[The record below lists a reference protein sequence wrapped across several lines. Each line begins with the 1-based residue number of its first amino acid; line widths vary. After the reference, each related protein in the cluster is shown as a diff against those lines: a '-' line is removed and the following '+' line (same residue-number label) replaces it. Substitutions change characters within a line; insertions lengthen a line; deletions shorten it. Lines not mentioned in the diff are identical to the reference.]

1 MQENRYTLDLEL
13 RNLLNVTEI
22 TGGDIMEIRHL
33 IRGGSIIDWQRFY
46 FDTLPEVNE
55 FLRVSQY
62 DPDNILDMERLAS
75 IHQSAVEYCRA
86 TLGLEMPSVLV
97 HPSRLQN
104 LYLYASS
111 EGEHRAQACM
121 LIKVMHVINH
131 LEARELLYHLPVSER
146 EFFARLERRVSRTV
160 NRMLEEG
167 FPIETYQAS
176 QKTKESLVT
185 KLLSKRKNTAAQV
198 FDRIRFRIISSQRS
212 GLLPMLFYL
221 KKYLIPFTYVIPGES
236 TNTIAPV
243 SKLFRDTM
251 GIRLREQDRDFGP
264 QTAHNPFSH
273 RDFRVISMV
282 VDTPVR
288 VDDLADPASRRLL
301 TKFGHIVFVPTEFQ
315 LFDKASYFLNE
326 SGPAAHELY
335 KGRQV
340 TEVISRLFKGDI
352 EEEGGSERRNGAG
365 GKLERRKSGRKLKP
379 PIQDKKSDPASS
391 Q

>member
-1 MQENRYTLDLEL
+1 MQENRYILDKEL
-13 RNLLNVTEI
+13 SKLLNVSEI

-33 IRGGSIIDWQRFY
+33 IRGGSIVDWERFY
-46 FDTLPEVNE
+46 FSSLSDVNE
-55 FLRVSQY
+55 FLLVSQY
-62 DPDNILDMERLAS
+62 DPDNILDMERFSS
-75 IHQSAVEYCRA
+75 IHQGAVEYCQS
-86 TLGLEMPSVLV
+86 TLGLDLPSVIAR
-97 HPSRLQN
+97 PGRLQD
-104 LYLYASS
+104 LYLYASAK
-111 EGEHRAQACM
+111 GEHRTQACM

-160 NRMLEEG
+160 NRMLEHG

-176 QKTKESLVT
+176 QKTKDSLVT

-198 FDRIRFRIISSQRS
+198 FDRIRFRIISSNRA

-236 TNTIAPV
+236 ANTIAPV
-243 SKLFRDTM
+243 SQLFKETM
-251 GIRLREQDRDFGP
+251 GIKLRDEDRDFGS

-288 VDDLADPASRRLL
+288 VDDLADPASRSLL

-326 SGPAAHELY
+326 SGPAAHDLY

-340 TEVISRLFKGDI
+340 AEVISRLFMGD
-352 EEEGGSERRNGAG
+352 ERRELAARKNAAAQPN
-365 GKLERRKSGRKLKP
+365 ERRGRVLL
-379 PIQDKKSDPASS
+379 DSLHLDGAERDEDPED
-391 Q
+391 

>member
-1 MQENRYTLDLEL
+1 MQENRYTLDREL
-13 RNLLNVTEI
+13 SNLLNVSEI

-33 IRGGSIIDWQRFY
+33 IRGGSIVDWERFY
-46 FDTLPEVNE
+46 FSRLSDVDE

-62 DPDNILDMERLAS
+62 DPDNILDMERLSS
-75 IHQSAVEYCRA
+75 IHQSAIEYCR
-86 TLGLEMPSVLV
+86 TSLGLDLPSVIV
-97 HPSRLQN
+97 RPGRIQD

-111 EGEHRAQACM
+111 KGEHRTQASM
-121 LIKVMHVINH
+121 LLKVMHVINH

-160 NRMLEEG
+160 NRMLEQG

-176 QKTKESLVT
+176 QKTKESLIT

-198 FDRIRFRIISSQRS
+198 FDRIRFRIISSNRA
-212 GLLPMLFYL
+212 GLLPMLFFL

-243 SKLFRDTM
+243 SQLFQETM
-251 GIRLREQDRDFGP
+251 GIQLRDEDRDFGYHAA
-264 QTAHNPFSH
+264 QNPFSH

-326 SGPAAHELY
+326 SGPAAHDLY

-340 TEVISRLFKGDI
+340 AEVISRLFMGD
-352 EEEGGSERRNGAG
+352 ERGKAAAQRDNAQTRSHERRGRVDMDPPEPAGRKKNSDSER
-365 GKLERRKSGRKLKP
+365 
-379 PIQDKKSDPASS
+379 
-391 Q
+391 

>member
-1 MQENRYTLDLEL
+1 
-13 RNLLNVTEI
+13 
-22 TGGDIMEIRHL
+22 
-33 IRGGSIIDWQRFY
+33 
-46 FDTLPEVNE
+46 
-55 FLRVSQY
+55 
-62 DPDNILDMERLAS
+62 
-75 IHQSAVEYCRA
+75 
-86 TLGLEMPSVLV
+86 MPSVLV

-111 EGEHRAQACM
+111 EGEHRPQACM

-160 NRMLEEG
+160 NRMLEQG

-198 FDRIRFRIISSQRS
+198 FDRIRFRIISSQRA

-243 SKLFRDTM
+243 SKLFKETM
-251 GIRLREQDRDFGP
+251 GIQMREQDRDFGP

-335 KGRQV
+335 KNRQV
-340 TEVISRLFKGDI
+340 TEVISRLFKGDN
-352 EEEGGSERRNGAG
+352 EDVEDRPDHANGAG
-365 GKLERRKSGRKLKP
+365 RALERRRKSGFKAKP
-379 PIQDKKSDPASS
+379 AVQKKKSEPASS